1 MRRRV
6 KPYVPLPLRCS
17 KCQRFGHHA
26 ANCCRKQRCVRCG
39 QEHDL
44 DQCPTKDN
52 SDQITCVNCNGQHS
66 AAYRGCTKYKE
77 VSQTLKVA
85 VNEGL
90 SYKDAITKVRS
101 NAEDQRFT
109 TSTPRGSTSN
119 EVSEGRYALNN
130 RSKPTATIQT
140 DTSAEGITMLESR
153 NNNKLFLAEF
163 TLLPHHLNMEHVK
176 MLLKTITLSLLWTVQ
191 SIPHSHGREAVEKQ
205 LKFTMSIITSSN
217 QEEINKCYT
226 DLLADQQNITT
237 P

>member
-1 MRRRV
+1 M
-6 KPYVPLPLRCS
+6 PMFWTPC
-17 KCQRFGHHA
+17 
-26 ANCCRKQRCVRCG
+26 ANCSRKQRCIHCG

-52 SDQITCVNCNGQHS
+52 PDQITFVNCNGQHS

-101 NAEDQRFT
+101 NAENQRFT
-109 TSTPRGSTSN
+109 TSTPRESTSN
-119 EVSEGRYALNN
+119 GVSEGRYALNN

-140 DTSAEGITMLESR
+140 DRNAESITMLESR

-163 TLLPHHLNMEHVK
+163 PPLPHHLNMEHLK
-176 MLLKTITLSLLWTVQ
+176 TLLKTITLSLLWTVQ
-191 SIPHSHGREAVEKQ
+191 SIPHSHGREPDEKQ
-205 LKFTMSIITSSN
+205 LKFTMLIITSSN

-226 DLLADQQNITT
+226 DLLVDQQNITT
-237 P
+237 HREPKEPTEETTSAKTN